1 MLTPS
6 VLILQST
13 YMYSISKCKLT
24 AVLSIA
30 LAGITMVSAVGM
42 NLAQDCGSYCDQR
55 EEKPEEDTSPEVA
68 LRNSNFR
75 NLQTNLPRTVQRSCT
90 PFSVMELT
98 GSLLAL
104 IAGSISWSISSGKFY
119 GQQPVMKWDFFIAKY
134 TPGNSGISGLRSLFF
149 GRGWKG
155 VCKSTELL
163 WFKNKLCRSVL
174 KRNHWNLFATWLVD
188 LWKTYI
194 KLLCV
199 LLKIMLTVFIEPLT
213 E

>member
-1 MLTPS
+1 
-6 VLILQST
+6 
-13 YMYSISKCKLT
+13 
-24 AVLSIA
+24 
-30 LAGITMVSAVGM
+30 MVSAVGM

-104 IAGSISWSISSGKFY
+104 IAGSISWSISSSKFY

-134 TPGNSGISGLRSLFF
+134 TPGNSGISGLRSLFLE
-149 GRGWKG
+149 GGEKG
-155 VCKSTELL
+155 CVNPQSCFDSKTVL
-163 WFKNKLCRSVL
+163 FKK
-174 KRNHWNLFATWLVD
+174 KIIWNLFAAWLVD
-188 LWKTYI
+188 LWKTCI

-199 LLKIMLTVFIEPLT
+199 LLKIMLTLFKEPLT

>member
-1 MLTPS
+1 
-6 VLILQST
+6 
-13 YMYSISKCKLT
+13 
-24 AVLSIA
+24 
-30 LAGITMVSAVGM
+30 MVSAVGM

-104 IAGSISWSISSGKFY
+104 IAGSISWSISSSKFY

-134 TPGNSGISGLRSLFF
+134 TPGNYGISGLRSLFL
-149 GRGWKG
+149 KG
-155 VCKSTELL
+155 GEKGCVNPQSCFDSKTNSVDL
-163 WFKNKLCRSVL
+163 FKK
-174 KRNHWNLFATWLVD
+174 KIIWNLFAAWLVD
-188 LWKTYI
+188 LWKTCI

-199 LLKIMLTVFIEPLT
+199 LLKIMLTLFKEPLT

>member
-1 MLTPS
+1 
-6 VLILQST
+6 
-13 YMYSISKCKLT
+13 MYSISKCKLA

-104 IAGSISWSISSGKFY
+104 IAGSISWSISSSKFY

-134 TPGNSGISGLRSLFF
+134 TPGNYGMSGLRSLFLE
-149 GRGWKG
+149 GGEKIRAALIQKQTLLICLKKNYLES
-155 VCKSTELL
+155 VCCMTCG
-163 WFKNKLCRSVL
+163 FVKNMHQTFVCFVES
-174 KRNHWNLFATWLVD
+174 HAYTF
-188 LWKTYI
+188 
-194 KLLCV
+194 
-199 LLKIMLTVFIEPLT
+199 
-213 E
+213 

>member
-104 IAGSISWSISSGKFY
+104 IAGSISWSISSSKFY

-134 TPGNSGISGLRSLFF
+134 TPGNYGISGLRSLFLE
-149 GRGWKG
+149 GGEKG
-155 VCKSTELL
+155 CVNLQSCFDSKTNSGDLFKKKNYLKSVCCMTCG
-163 WFKNKLCRSVL
+163 FVKNMHQTFVCFVE
-174 KRNHWNLFATWLVD
+174 NHAYTF
-188 LWKTYI
+188 
-194 KLLCV
+194 
-199 LLKIMLTVFIEPLT
+199 
-213 E
+213 